1 VTCGKYA
8 GGNLTCDILV
18 LARGHLRFKASG
30 DVTLGEAHHGFGTA
44 LVVTAL
50 PGSDNVD
57 YNVEE
62 IVPET
67 EMIEESKTDFEAT
80 KAELMAMKA
89 RGKSDKDCRKLAD
102 DEEDAVKKNV
112 KAQQD
117 VLDKMDKG
125 EKCPTKGSKRV
136 ADAEK
141 LLKKA
146 EKDKKDADSAH
157 SKSLKAGVKF
167 ATIPFENLVEGQC
180 GTFFNQQSY
189 KNAKSAAA
197 SAKKKSEQAKGALDN
212 AKKELK
218 DAKEAA
224 KDAINKCQCDV
235 KKKHAD
241 TLKKMNDD
249 AKAANTK
256 AWKKAADVR
265 CLLDGTPLSKCKASA
280 IPTVK
285 AVKLTA
291 ATQAADCN
299 KFGKGQW
306 VKTSCTAVSGNLIY
320 RTSGTNWQ
328 CESTT
333 KKEYSLGTTAKFRVK
348 NGGSSGGTHFIM
360 AGWNKNP
367 VKGGYGDID
376 FGISY
381 TANGNVYVWENG
393 SNKKNKNFGAVGK
406 GQYSQYMSI
415 AMEKSGTVKT
425 YVGSS
430 HLYTSTKKA
439 SGKYYFDTNPWDTGS
454 GVDNLKMSAN

>member
-1 VTCGKYA
+1 MKV
-8 GGNLTCDILV
+8 LIL
-18 LARGHLRFKASG
+18 LAA
-30 DVTLGEAHHGFGTA
+30 TA
-44 LVVTAL
+44 LVATAL

-57 YNVEE
+57 YNVED

-67 EMIEESKTDFEAT
+67 QMVEEDKSDFEAT

-89 RGKSDKDCRKLAD
+89 SGKSDKDCRKLAD
-102 DEEDAVKKNV
+102 DTEDTVRKDV
-112 KAQQD
+112 DVQQKL
-117 VLDKMDKG
+117 LDKMDKG
-125 EKCPTKGSKRV
+125 EKCPTKGSTRV

-146 EKDKKDADSAH
+146 EKGKKDADSAY
-157 SKSLKAGVKF
+157 SKAMKTGVKF

-180 GTFFNQQSY
+180 STFFNQQSY

-197 SAKKKSEQAKGALDN
+197 SAKKKAEQAKGALDN

-224 KDAINKCQCDV
+224 KAAVNKCMCDV

-241 TLKKMNDD
+241 TLKKMNAD
-249 AKAANTK
+249 AKDANTK

-265 CLLDGTPLSKCKASA
+265 CLLDGTPMSKCKATA
-280 IPTVK
+280 IPVVK

-291 ATQAADCN
+291 ATEAAVCT
-299 KFGKGQW
+299 KTGKALFQ
-306 VKTSCTAVSGNLIY
+306 TSSCTAVKGDLVY

-328 CESTT
+328 CDVQT
-333 KKEYSLGTTAKFRVK
+333 KSQYGLGTTATFRVK
-348 NGGSSGGTHFIM
+348 NGQSSGGTHFIM
-360 AGWNKNP
+360 AGWNKGP

-393 SNKKNKNFGAVGK
+393 SNKKNKNFGAVGR
-406 GQYSQYMSI
+406 GQYSQYLSI

-425 YVGSS
+425 YVGST
-430 HLYTSTKKA
+430 HFYTSTKKA
-439 SGKYYFDTNPWDTGS
+439 SGMYYFDQNPWDTGS
-454 GVDNLKMSAN
+454 GVDNLKMSSN